1 MKKRKRRATEHF
13 ALRDRCTV
21 VDRAGEVG
29 IGTIVS
35 RTFEENARYDLRME
49 SDGAILKEL
58 TCDSLRRYSQ
68 KDL

>member
-1 MKKRKRRATEHF
+1 MKKRKRRAAEHF

-35 RTFEENARYDLRME
+35 RTFEEDARYDLRME
-49 SDGAILKEL
+49 LDGSIIKEM
-58 TCDSLRRYSQ
+58 TADNLRRY
-68 KDL
+68 